1 MDESTT
7 TIVIDNGSG
16 LSKIG
21 FGGDDAPRSVFP
33 TIVGRPR
40 SDAQDVFIGNNA
52 VSRRGIL
59 NLNRPIEHGVV
70 TNWEDIQK
78 LWHYAFYEELR
89 SAPEEHPVLLTEAPL
104 NPDENREKSAQIL
117 FETFRVPA
125 VYIGN
130 QAVLSLY
137 SSGRTAGLVFGSG
150 DGVTNYVPVNDGHA
164 LTHAI
169 RKVDFSGRNISE
181 YLAAILTERGY
192 SFTTSAEIETARDI
206 KEKLTYVA
214 LDFNEE
220 LSKASASSAIDK
232 SYDLPDGQVI
242 TVANERFRAP
252 EALFQPSLLGLDIDG
267 VDEAINKTILE
278 LDADLRGVL
287 YHSILLSGGNTLFP
301 GLEERLTKELV
312 SKGVSGDVK
321 VVAPPE
327 RSTSVWIGASI
338 LSSLSTFHEMWVSKA
353 EYDEAGP
360 SIVNRKFL

>member
-89 SAPEEHPVLLTEAPL
+89 SAPEE
-104 NPDENREKSAQIL
+104 L